1 MLNILIFIALGVL
14 GMLTTSAVA
23 LIVSGILTGQRIAI
37 PDFLTGFAI
46 LWFTGLAIVII
57 VL

>member
-14 GMLTTSAVA
+14 GMLTASAVA
-23 LIVSGILTGQRIAI
+23 LIISGILTGPRIART
-37 PDFLTGFAI
+37 DFLTGFAI
-46 LWFTGLAIVII
+46 LWFTGLAIVIL